1 MLLLIAPPSKSYQ
14 ASSGMPSWLQPSKMS
29 NDTGHPA
36 VSLYRTT
43 FDQPKLGE
51 AMSSKFFDLRIMY
64 VFIGNSEPSRLSQA
78 YALYSAENILEQAH
92 VSGAYARCY
101 SATFSCVQIGVMCSE
116 HTNRKWKVFPRLPTT
131 STTWQR
137 PCPSAGRI
145 SCNVLFHQLHCP
157 LATIMCQTASCKIQ
171 YSLWGIGNAKR
182 HHAFHVSPE

>member
-1 MLLLIAPPSKSYQ
+1 
-14 ASSGMPSWLQPSKMS
+14 
-29 NDTGHPA
+29 
-36 VSLYRTT
+36 
-43 FDQPKLGE
+43 
-51 AMSSKFFDLRIMY
+51 MSSKFLDLRIMY

-131 STTWQR
+131 STTWQKTT
-137 PCPSAGRI
+137 PVSGKDIMQCT
-145 SCNVLFHQLHCP
+145 FHELHCP
-157 LATIMCQTASCKIQ
+157 LATIMCQTASLFSSCKIQ
-171 YSLWGIGNAKR
+171 YSLWEISNGKR